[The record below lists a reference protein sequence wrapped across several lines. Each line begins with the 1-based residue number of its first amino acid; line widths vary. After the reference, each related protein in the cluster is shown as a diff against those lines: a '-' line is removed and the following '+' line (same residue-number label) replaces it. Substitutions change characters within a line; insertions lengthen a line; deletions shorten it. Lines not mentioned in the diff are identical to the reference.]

1 MNLAKNYLK
10 TISKNKVKHP
20 EAIVANCKLK
30 KWERNDEAPRIVC
43 IDNSAIQGIQVDNRI

>member
-1 MNLAKNYLK
+1 
-10 TISKNKVKHP
+10 VKHP